1 MSTTFEKNYNTNNN
15 SDFWVSLQKTDPRMK
30 QFIDEVLAT
39 HKPIQGRNTN
49 NQILKTDSYKATQ
62 YNMGF
67 DSEFN
72 EEGVKERMIGMYAS
86 VEPRKGARDSHIIVA
101 GVQAVAKEL
110 ASIRVNMDDVK
121 DAIVFYSAHFST
133 PLHNGC
139 YHFNPLPWLK
149 TVLVYNGCLPLEFKA
164 IPEGTIIPVAVPLCT
179 IENTDQD
186 CAQLVSHVEG
196 WLQKAIWYP
205 TTVATNALGYSKAI
219 KFALRQTTTDE
230 ITNSWLPFALQD
242 FAYRGCASEDAARIG
257 CGAALYVTMGSDTV
271 PAIEH
276 TMMTMGNGQM
286 LGYSVAAIEH
296 NQAMMQ
302 GRAGE
307 FKQVKRVLKAY
318 PNGLLSYVADTYDMR
333 NFVEQISSGEL
344 RDLIMARDGT
354 FVIRPDSCL
363 IKEDGT
369 EMSPTE
375 TISTLFAIL
384 NKNLFDV
391 NTVNSKGFKVLNSHY
406 KVIYGDGLNIPKIT
420 AILTQMM
427 KDGWCASNIVFGVG
441 GNLAQRIDRD
451 TERFAMKASEET
463 FLVEDTTGK
472 TWTEVRDVCKET
484 PGKQSK
490 KGRFHIATVDGI
502 VQCFS
507 QGDPKLNHIPNMLEC
522 YSVNGNVCRPL
533 DNIETVRAR
542 VNEGRR
548 MLDF

>member
-1 MSTTFEKNYNTNNN
+1 MSTIFEINYNTNTG
-15 SDFWVSLQKTDPRMK
+15 SDFWSCLQKTDPRMR

-39 HKPIQGRNTN
+39 HKPINGRNPN
-49 NQILKTDSYKATQ
+49 NQLFKTDSYKATQ

-72 EEGVKERMIGMYAS
+72 EDGLKERMIGMYAS
-86 VEPRKGARDSHIIVA
+86 VEPRKGARDSHVIVA
-101 GVQAVAKEL
+101 GVQAVAQEL

-121 DAIVFYSAHFST
+121 DAIVFYTAHFST
-133 PLHNGC
+133 PSHDGR
-139 YHFNPLPWLK
+139 YHFNPLPWVK
-149 TVLVYNGCLPLEFKA
+149 TVLAYGGCLPLEFKA
-164 IPEGTIIPVAVPLCT
+164 IPEGTIVPIAVPLCT
-179 IENTDQD
+179 IENTDPD

-230 ITNSWLPFALQD
+230 VTNGWLPFALQD

-257 CGAALYVTMGSDTV
+257 CGAVLYVTMGSDTV
-271 PAIEH
+271 HAVEN
-276 TMMTMGNGQM
+276 MMRTMGNGQM

-302 GRAGE
+302 GREGE

-333 NFVEQISSGEL
+333 NFVEKISSGEL

-354 FVIRPDSCL
+354 FVIRPDSCFL
-363 IKEDGT
+363 NEDGT
-369 EMSPTE
+369 EMSPAE
-375 TISTLFAIL
+375 TVSTLFAIL
-384 NKNLFDV
+384 DKNLKDV
-391 NTVNSKGFKVLNSHY
+391 IKLNPKGFKVLDSHY

-420 AILTQMM
+420 AILARMVQ
-427 KDGWCASNIVFGVG
+427 DGWCVSNIVFGVG

-463 FLVEDTTGK
+463 FRVEDVEGNV
-472 TWTEVRDVCKET
+472 WTEVRNVCKET

-490 KGRFHIATVDGI
+490 KGRFHIANVDGV
-502 VQCFS
+502 VQCFTMA
-507 QGDPKLNHIPNMLEC
+507 DPKLNHIPNMLER
-522 YSVNGNVCRPL
+522 YSMNGNICKHL
-533 DNIETVRAR
+533 DNIDTVRGR

-548 MLDF
+548 MLDI